1 VSASGRIVVFGATG
15 YTGRLVSAAL
25 VRRGARPVLAA
36 RSAERMAPLAEEL
49 GGLEMVEADV
59 ARPDG
64 VKALV
69 GKGDVLVSTVGPFI
83 KYGYPAVEAAA
94 AVGAHYLDSTGEPP
108 FIRDVFESYGP
119 PAKGSGATLLTA
131 MGYDFVPGNLA
142 GALALEEAGEA
153 AVRVD
158 TGYFF
163 SAPSSGA
170 RTRAGEDQRG
180 LGRLLSGMGGASG
193 GTMASLIGVL
203 PLPAFAWRDGEL
215 RTERSAVKVNT
226 FQVNGRN
233 YSGFSVGGSEHFG
246 LPAVFPHLREVNA
259 YLGWFGPLSRGVQAS
274 SVLNAGI
281 MRIPGG
287 PRLFEAM
294 AERVKTSSG
303 GPDEAERAASGSL
316 IVGTAH
322 DAAGRELARVILRGV
337 NGYTFTGEVM
347 AWAAIAAS
355 KGGLKATG
363 ARGPVEAF
371 GLDELED
378 GCADSGLSRVVDA

>member
-1 VSASGRIVVFGATG
+1 MSASGRIVVFGATG
-15 YTGRLVSAAL
+15 YTGRLVSDAL
-25 VRRGARPVLAA
+25 VRQGARPVLAG
-36 RSAERMAPLAEEL
+36 RSAERMAPLAEQL

-59 ARPDG
+59 ARPDS
-64 VKALV
+64 VKTLV
-69 GKGDVLVSTVGPFI
+69 GKADVLVSTVGPFI
-83 KYGYPAVEAAA
+83 KYGHPAVEAAA
-94 AVGAHYLDSTGEPP
+94 SVGAHYLDSTGEPP
-108 FIRDVFESYGP
+108 FIREVFERYGP
-119 PAKGSGATLLTA
+119 TATGSGSTLLTA

-142 GALALEEAGEA
+142 GALALREAGEG

-163 SAPSSGA
+163 SAPSSP
-170 RTRAGEDQRG
+170 RASAGQSQRG
-180 LGRLLSGMGGASG
+180 MARLLSGMGGASG

-203 PLPAFAWRDGEL
+203 PLPAFAWRDGTL
-215 RTERSAVKVNT
+215 QTERSAVRVNT
-226 FQVNGRN
+226 FHVNGRN

-246 LPAVFPHLREVNA
+246 LPAAFPQLREVNA
-259 YLGWFGPLSRGVQAS
+259 YLGWFGPLSRGIQVS

-287 PRLFEAM
+287 SRMFEAM
-294 AERVKTSSG
+294 ADRVKTSTG

-337 NGYTFTGEVM
+337 NGYTFTGEFM

-355 KGGLKATG
+355 NGELKATG

-378 GCADSGLSRVVDA
+378 GCAASGLSRVVDEG